1 MRSLIRSSLLLVAAT
16 SLVHAQA
23 DKAAPQAKEK
33 PPVPAKAAAG
43 APAQPAPAPPPP
55 EVKKTVDAFTGTWTF
70 DGNLTMPGAAA
81 PVKVKE
87 TFTCKKVAGG
97 RVVSCTGSAKVPG
110 MGKME
115 DVALVTYDAEG
126 KKVRFVGMNSMG
138 EVHDHA
144 CTWKDDKSLGCEP
157 LHITAMGAPATVTLE
172 MSWTDPKNAKLN
184 ETTTM
189 KDGSKM
195 SFDGVG
201 KRK

>member
-1 MRSLIRSSLLLVAAT
+1 MRSLSRSTLLLVAAA
-16 SLVHAQA
+16 SLAHAQA

-33 PPVPAKAAAG
+33 PPVPARAAA

-55 EVKKTVDAFTGTWTF
+55 EVKKTVDAFVGTWTF
-70 DGNLTMPGAAA
+70 DGNLTLPGGAA

-97 RVVSCTGSAKVPG
+97 RVVSCSGSAKVPG

-138 EVHDHA
+138 EVHDHM

-157 LHITAMGAPATVTLE
+157 LRVTAMGAPATVTLE
-172 MSWTDPKNAKLN
+172 MSWSDPKTVKMN

-195 SFDGVG
+195 IFDGGG